1 MTAVGY
7 NTHALRSVTQVTLN
21 QSLLQSEDVMKAV
34 TATINK
40 EKPDFAKLWQLQYFQ
55 HLLQ

>member
-40 EKPDFAKLWQLQYFQ
+40 EKPDFAKL
-55 HLLQ
+55 